1 MGLAVLELMEIARQ
15 QLNHL
20 VLQLSLTANNGK
32 PCFDLAVGMT
42 NFDVKKYELHI
53 ESTIKMIEAAKEYG
67 REDMIEANEKN
78 LERYQDIYDT
88 IKSGSVIFGNLERM
102 QRKLERLRKKGV
114 KNGQYRPRRATKA
127 STRGP

>member
-53 ESTIKMIEAAKEYG
+53 ESTTKMIEAAKEYG

-78 LERYQDIYDT
+78 LERYQEIYNT
-88 IKSGSVIFGNLERM
+88 SKSGSVIFGNLERAEKT
-102 QRKLERLRKKGV
+102 RTYEKERC
-114 KNGQYRPRRATKA
+114 
-127 STRGP
+127 

>member
-42 NFDVKKYELHI
+42 NFDVKKYELYI
-53 ESTIKMIEAAKEYG
+53 ESTSKMIEAAKEYG

-78 LERYQDIYDT
+78 LERYLEIYNT
-88 IKSGSVIFGNLERM
+88 IKSGSVISVTQNA
-102 QRKLERLRKKGV
+102 QRKLERMRKKGV
-114 KNGQYRPRRATKA
+114 KNGQNQTRRAINELI
-127 STRGP
+127 